1 MMATQGTKVNIQIFL
16 LWLRLHGMKSNE
28 QTPKGNNNSEDDVKW
43 EKNKLTRKKKHTPT
57 KTFDFN
63 LSQWK

>member
-16 LWLRLHGMKSNE
+16 LWLHGMKSNE

-43 EKNKLTRKKKHTPT
+43 KKKTNLHEKKHTPT